1 MTLICFSHCIAQT
14 NRNFICLEKAKN
26 VDNVLEILKILNILE
41 FQFVFAVSK
50 FCIICILLFFKI
62 RWENT
67 LNLEERDTNQAHKRI
82 ECAKK
87 KRKNEKFTDYFCV

>member
-41 FQFVFAVSK
+41 FQFVFAVSS
-50 FCIICILLFFKI
+50 FVLFTYCFFL
-62 RWENT
+62 NT
-67 LNLEERDTNQAHKRI
+67 LGKHTESRGKGYESSTQKNRMCE
-82 ECAKK
+82 KK
-87 KRKNEKFTDYFCV
+87 EKK